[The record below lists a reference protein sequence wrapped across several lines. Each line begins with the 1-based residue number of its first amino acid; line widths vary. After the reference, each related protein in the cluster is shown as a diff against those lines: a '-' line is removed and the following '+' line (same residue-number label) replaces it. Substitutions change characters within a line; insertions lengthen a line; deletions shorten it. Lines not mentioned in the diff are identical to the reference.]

1 MIKTRM
7 LTKMLPQKLVA
18 AKSDRMM
25 PNKILH
31 VHAMLHARNT
41 FAFFRDIILLIITI
55 MWSGSGREN
64 NGQQGHLDA
73 LTRLI
78 KETQERQHFKE

>member
-1 MIKTRM
+1 MKTRRA
-7 LTKMLPQKLVA
+7 TEMLPLKLVI
-18 AKSDRMM
+18 AKNVRMVR
-25 PNKILH
+25 NIIFR
-31 VHAMLHARNT
+31 VYAMLHARNT

-55 MWSGSGREN
+55 TWSGSGREN

-78 KETQERQHFKE
+78 KETQERQHFKG